1 MALFDKFK
9 DIIGIEDQ
17 YDEDYYD
24 DFLDNEV
31 EEEKKEVNEDY
42 TLDSEKIMTKRSNIM
57 SLQPNTNT
65 NTGSNDRIKI
75 NIHEP
80 VGFDNSPA
88 ILDSIIR
95 HKVVVLNLEMLE
107 MDKKRQVFD
116 FVSGGIYALKGK
128 IQKVTKDIFIIVPS
142 DVEIDGK
149 LKERIEE
156 KGFYQY

>member
-9 DIIGIEDQ
+9 DMIGIEDQ

-24 DFLDNEV
+24 DLEDNEV
-31 EEEKKEVNEDY
+31 VEKKQENEDY

-57 SLQPNTNT
+57 SLQANTNSSST
-65 NTGSNDRIKI
+65 DRVKI

-80 VGFDNSPA
+80 IGFDNSPA
-88 ILDSIIR
+88 ILDSIMR

>member
-9 DIIGIEDQ
+9 DMIGIEDQ

-24 DFLDNEV
+24 DLEDNEV
-31 EEEKKEVNEDY
+31 VEKKQENEDY

-57 SLQPNTNT
+57 SLQANTNSSST
-65 NTGSNDRIKI
+65 DRVKI

-80 VGFDNSPA
+80 IGFDNSPA
-88 ILDSIIR
+88 ILDSIMR

-116 FVSGGIYALKGK
+116 FVSGGI
-128 IQKVTKDIFIIVPS
+128 
-142 DVEIDGK
+142 
-149 LKERIEE
+149 
-156 KGFYQY
+156 